1 MKNIKCQ
8 NCGAKLKVNR
18 VTGMYV
24 CESCGSEFLIE
35 QDNNENNNYLVAGL
49 NLLELK
55 EFKKASDS
63 FDKACEMFP
72 NNANCWFGK
81 LRAVTR
87 DMTDISEKNI
97 KDVEKYLS
105 HIEQTSTEEER
116 KEFGGMIEKL
126 KANMQIIY
134 NEREKVKKGNKF
146 GNILFATL
154 IITFIA
160 LFVINLVFTIISK
173 SYLLWKVV
181 GLILLSA
188 LDFGVLCIL
197 SIGLSKLNPSKKWHY
212 ILISI
217 LTVVI
222 IAIIIYLD
230 IIIAKTI

>member
-8 NCGAKLKVNR
+8 NCGAKLKLNR

-63 FDKACEMFP
+63 FDKACQMMP
-72 NNANCWFGK
+72 NNANCWLGK
-81 LRAVTR
+81 LRAITR
-87 DMTDISEKNI
+87 DMTNISENNI

-105 HIEQTSTEEER
+105 HVEKTSTDEER

-134 NEREKVKKGNKF
+134 DEREKVKRNKKF
-146 GNILFATL
+146 ENILFVTL
-154 IITFIA
+154 VITFIS

-173 SYLLWKVV
+173 SYLLWRVV
-181 GLILLSA
+181 GFILLSA
-188 LDFGVLCIL
+188 LDFGVVCIL
-197 SIGLSKLNPSKKWHY
+197 SIVLSKLLPSKKWHY
-212 ILISI
+212 ILISV
-217 LTVVI
+217 LTIVI
-222 IAIIIYLD
+222 IAVIIYLD